1 MPGLGAGGNKLKEK
15 LDRTV
20 SSIILNDV
28 DIETLFTEVSS
39 FMAKEDIRTR
49 KLEKRLATSET
60 GIVRAQQSKVLSAKM
75 INHATQNH
83 LVTKTLIDFLY
94 GPWFDSVQLIVLNGG
109 IESDDWR
116 RAKKITETLVLT
128 YQTIDPKKKGATRRQ
143 QHLYSVIEDLPNE
156 IKSLL
161 VALTHNTAI
170 AESALQVIES
180 DHVTIVSGQ
189 ALDYVEFE
197 PLESDDLTLINS
209 KVCKILLRK
218 VKALEVGQWF
228 TFTEGKSENDGAIRI
243 KLVLKLDDV
252 RQLLFSNRN
261 GMKVLQKSYEEFA
274 YYLASHTVKTLNRGD
289 AFLSTYKNY
298 FDGLITEYEKHQKR
312 IANRRIEV
320 EEQDIERKIA
330 GKKALSDAKKLA
342 INREASDRE
351 KSILIKQ
358 AQLEAT
364 RVEAGKIEN
373 ADLVTKYKLSVAQL
387 NSGALLTLPDKD
399 DKPIASV

>member
-1 MPGLGAGGNKLKEK
+1 M
-15 LDRTV
+15 V
-20 SSIILNDV
+20 
-28 DIETLFTEVSS
+28 
-39 FMAKEDIRTR
+39 
-49 KLEKRLATSET
+49 
-60 GIVRAQQSKVLSAKM
+60 
-75 INHATQNH
+75 H
-83 LVTKTLIDFLY
+83 LY
-94 GPWFDSVQLIVLNGG
+94 G
-109 IESDDWR
+109 
-116 RAKKITETLVLT
+116 
-128 YQTIDPKKKGATRRQ
+128 
-143 QHLYSVIEDLPNE
+143 
-156 IKSLL
+156 
-161 VALTHNTAI
+161 
-170 AESALQVIES
+170 
-180 DHVTIVSGQ
+180 GQ
-189 ALDYVEFE
+189 
-197 PLESDDLTLINS
+197 
-209 KVCKILLRK
+209 
-218 VKALEVGQWF
+218 
-228 TFTEGKSENDGAIRI
+228 SENDGAIRI

>member
-228 TFTEGKSENDGAIRI
+228 TFTEGRVRTMG
-243 KLVLKLDDV
+243 LFVL
-252 RQLLFSNRN
+252 N
-261 GMKVLQKSYEEFA
+261 
-274 YYLASHTVKTLNRGD
+274 
-289 AFLSTYKNY
+289 
-298 FDGLITEYEKHQKR
+298 
-312 IANRRIEV
+312 
-320 EEQDIERKIA
+320 
-330 GKKALSDAKKLA
+330 
-342 INREASDRE
+342 
-351 KSILIKQ
+351 
-358 AQLEAT
+358 
-364 RVEAGKIEN
+364 
-373 ADLVTKYKLSVAQL
+373 
-387 NSGALLTLPDKD
+387 
-399 DKPIASV
+399 